1 MDNVIKPWVIFV
13 LGTSCSG
20 KSSFIRAVNT
30 NEYINLDDAKPLYKF
45 FTADAMLITRRG
57 NFDEFILQNSIT
69 DFYQTRK
76 PHSKPVET
84 GGYRI
89 TNPAVW
95 DYILQLTAID
105 VKPGDKYMIEFAR
118 GIDPEY
124 INAFSIKPEDVYKR
138 SIEAIIQNIPTEFR
152 EKSLIISI
160 SADFDSRIARNH
172 ERRRKGGHFV
182 SENSMKTIYKSDIF
196 EFDKIDK
203 NTGMFDSKNVRIPV
217 YSFENNETMDEN
229 QEKVNFIKH
238 YQNAIAFYNK
248 VKNER

>member
-1 MDNVIKPWVIFV
+1 MDNTIKPWLIFI

-30 NEYINLDDAKPLYKF
+30 DEYINLDDAKPLYKF
-45 FTADAMLITRRG
+45 FTADEMLITGQG
-57 NFDEFILQNSIT
+57 NFDEFISQNNIS
-69 DFYQTRK
+69 DFYKIKQ

-95 DYILQLTAID
+95 DYILQLTAMD
-105 VKPGDKYMIEFAR
+105 VKPGNKYILEFAR
-118 GIDPEY
+118 GVDPEY
-124 INAFSIKPEDVYKR
+124 INAFSIKPEDVYER
-138 SIEAIIQNIPTEFR
+138 SIGTIIQNIPTEFR
-152 EKSLIISI
+152 DKSLIISI
-160 SADFDSRIARNH
+160 HADFDNRLARNH

-196 EFDKIDK
+196 KFDTADG
-203 NTGMFDSKNVRIPV
+203 NTGMFNNIPV
-217 YSFENNETMDEN
+217 YSFENAETKNET
-229 QEKVNFIKH
+229 QEKDNFIGH
-238 YQNAIAFYNK
+238 YQTAIAFYNK